1 MDTDTQGPLTPSPS
15 NPSPSSP
22 SPSTPS
28 PSKPRR
34 ICPWANLPKPYV
46 VEPTQAH
53 IHTIIALH
61 GQGSNG
67 PSFAMEL
74 LERRR
79 SSCNATL
86 VDHFPECKW
95 VFPSCTNRFSWF
107 FRWYFRE
114 WFEMVSTADPTDHED
129 LQTEG
134 LRESVTYILGIIR
147 EEALVIHSRNIV
159 LLGFS
164 QGCATAVHAV
174 LAGGKQ
180 LGGFI
185 GLSGWMP
192 FRQQLVQEAE
202 ESAEG
207 LCLSDYYARFLRLC
221 DVGRR
226 EAETAALTP
235 ALLVHHADDD
245 VVNVELG
252 EQMRD
257 ALLAINVNV
266 SFEKFASGGH
276 WVAGGDGIDVIVR
289 FLLHEAWS

>member
-15 NPSPSSP
+15 
-22 SPSTPS
+22 TPS
-28 PSKPRR
+28 PTKPRR
-34 ICPWANLPKPYV
+34 VCPWANLPKPYV

-67 PSFAMEL
+67 PSFAIEL

-226 EAETAALTP
+226 EAETATLTP

-257 ALLAINVNV
+257 ALLAISVNV
-266 SFEKFASGGH
+266 SFEKFATGGH
-276 WVAGGDGIDVIVR
+276 WVPGVDGIDIIVR